1 MKERIS
7 ATIDEGTSE
16 KIEKLIKERK
26 YRNKSHFIEEAI
38 NVLLKKRGKNDSS
51 QK

>member
-7 ATIDEGTSE
+7 ATIDEGTSK
-16 KIEKLIKERK
+16 KIEKLIKEKR

-38 NVLLKKRGKNDSS
+38 DILLKKGGK
-51 QK
+51 K

>member
-7 ATIDEGTSE
+7 ATVDEGTSK
-16 KIEKLIKERK
+16 KIEKLIKEKK

-38 NVLLKKRGKNDSS
+38 KLLVEKEK
-51 QK
+51 

>member
-7 ATIDEGTSE
+7 ATVDEGTSK
-16 KIEKLIKERK
+16 KIDKLIKERK

-38 NVLLKKRGKNDSS
+38 KFFMEKAK
-51 QK
+51 

>member
-7 ATIDEGTSE
+7 ATVDEGTSK
-16 KIEKLIKERK
+16 KIEKLIREGK
-26 YRNKSHFIEEAI
+26 YRNKSDVIERAI
-38 NVLLKKRGKNDSS
+38 KKFLEE